1 MEPRLASHWI
11 FSYLFLLKIDEEKK
25 KKFNNVDVV
34 VFEERLGLVNIKVG
48 SSEMNLLKAFG
59 VTVELKPL
67 LSTCSLNVSSIH

>member
-1 MEPRLASHWI
+1 M
-11 FSYLFLLKIDEEKK
+11 
-25 KKFNNVDVV
+25 FNNVDVV

-67 LSTCSLNVSSIH
+67 LSTSSLNVSSIH